1 MPTIV
6 KLSHWKPGYYCPE
19 KHCYM
24 SKINYEH
31 CYMSKILK
39 FRPIFS
45 EHFLHLVWHWIF
57 NRLTSSVES
66 SPSNFYSHLFSKY
79 VFCAFHDRSL
89 HLCQW
94 PALQLSLFLQLLQLY
109 YAFLF
114 LRICICFSCCCRR
127 ISQIHF
133 PFSYGD
139 FSPFSNTHT
148 LYVHKWAFLIFPHS
162 MIHV

>member
-39 FRPIFS
+39 FRPIFF

-66 SPSNFYSHLFSKY
+66 FPSNFYSHLFSKY

-94 PALQLSLFLQLLQLY
+94 WLTRLVKEGCCFCPHQGQVFPMACSGSCLYSSLCQ
-109 YAFLF
+109 
-114 LRICICFSCCCRR
+114 CF
-127 ISQIHF
+127 
-133 PFSYGD
+133 
-139 FSPFSNTHT
+139 
-148 LYVHKWAFLIFPHS
+148 
-162 MIHV
+162 